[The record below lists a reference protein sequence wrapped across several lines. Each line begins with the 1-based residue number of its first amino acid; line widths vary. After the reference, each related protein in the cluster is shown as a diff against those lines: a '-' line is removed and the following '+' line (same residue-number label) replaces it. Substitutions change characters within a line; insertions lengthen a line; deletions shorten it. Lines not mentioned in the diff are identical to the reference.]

1 MRASDQVTEYE
12 YGVTSGDSPVA
23 SSVFSNRLL
32 RRAIYPEQ
40 FPSQAATDRDVLFA
54 YNAQGQ
60 LIAKTDQTGTTIETV
75 YDTAGRKI
83 HRLVTNIHADLDDT
97 VRRITMTYN
106 SRGQVETVTQF
117 DTTTIGDPDT
127 SGVLDQVRYTY
138 DDWGLVRGF
147 LIART
152 ADSDA
157 DGDVDGA
164 DATYHSAYDERW
176 RIVATYLAAANMC
189 DLVGV
194 IADALAG
201 CVGGGAAGAEGKEQ
215 LIAFL
220 MGLILGSGS
229 EGCLGG
235 HQPAPPPKIFGSTS
249 PVPPITPRS
258 PGGNIVATIAIPT
271 CPRGIDTY
279 PTCPSCPTTRPDT
292 EQFVWVRSGY

>member
-1 MRASDQVTEYE
+1 MRAGDQVM
-12 YGVTSGDSPVA
+12 
-23 SSVFSNRLL
+23 
-32 RRAIYPEQ
+32 
-40 FPSQAATDRDVLFA
+40 
-54 YNAQGQ
+54 
-60 LIAKTDQTGTTIETV
+60 V
-75 YDTAGRKI
+75 YDAWG
-83 HRLVTNIHADLDDT
+83 RLVE
-97 VRRITMTYN
+97 VRRTDIQALVAAYRYN
-106 SRGQVETVTQF
+106 
-117 DTTTIGDPDT
+117 
-127 SGVLDQVRYTY
+127 
-138 DDWGLVRGF
+138 GLGL

-249 PVPPITPRS
+249 PVPPITPRN

-271 CPRGIDTY
+271 SPRGIDI
-279 PTCPSCPTTRPDT
+279 PDVPQRPNNST
-292 EQFVWVRSGY
+292 